1 MTETSDSR
9 AHEHRVAHVQLREP
23 APRGRARVHWPNR
36 AGVSRAPALV
46 VYFAAAAPLTDDDE
60 RLVGRLVDGL
70 DAVVLAVS
78 AAHAVEAHA
87 TVAWAADHAGE
98 LGAAPDRLALVG
110 HGPGAA
116 LAERV
121 AELAVD
127 EGWPP
132 LRHVALVW
140 PHDDPEDALARLAH
154 ALAEAPSGR
163 AR

>member
-9 AHEHRVAHVQLREP
+9 ARQHRVAHVQLRGP
-23 APRGRARVHWPNR
+23 APRGRARVHWPAR
-36 AGVSRAPALV
+36 TGVSRAPALV

-60 RLVGRLVDGL
+60 RLVGRLVGRL
-70 DAVVLAVS
+70 DTVVLAVS

-87 TVAWAADHAGE
+87 TVAWAADHAAE
-98 LGAAPDRLALVG
+98 LGAEPDRLALVG
-110 HGPGAA
+110 HGAGAA

-132 LRHVALVW
+132 LRHVALIW
-140 PHDDPEDALARLAH
+140 PHDDPQEALVELGRALAA
-154 ALAEAPSGR
+154 APSER

>member
-1 MTETSDSR
+1 
-9 AHEHRVAHVQLREP
+9 
-23 APRGRARVHWPNR
+23 
-36 AGVSRAPALV
+36 
-46 VYFAAAAPLTDDDE
+46 
-60 RLVGRLVDGL
+60 
-70 DAVVLAVS
+70 
-78 AAHAVEAHA
+78 
-87 TVAWAADHAGE
+87 VAWAADHAAE